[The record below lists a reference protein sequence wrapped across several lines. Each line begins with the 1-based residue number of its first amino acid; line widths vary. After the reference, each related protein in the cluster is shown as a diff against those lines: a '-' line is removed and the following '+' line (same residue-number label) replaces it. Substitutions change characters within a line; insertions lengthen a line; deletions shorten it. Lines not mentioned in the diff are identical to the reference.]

1 MQWMELI
8 VHTTTEAAELIAELL
23 EQAGAK
29 GASIEDRNDLDR
41 RGETAQW
48 DIVDADVIEAM
59 PEDVLV
65 HAYFP
70 VDGQTEQR
78 LADACARLDAL
89 ASQDPGYDVGSL
101 RVERKQVDDTDW
113 AEHWKQYYKPFR
125 AGKAL
130 VVKPTWEAYDAA
142 PGDLIIEMD
151 PGMAFG
157 TGTHETTALC
167 MELLERWQKPGDV
180 VMDVG
185 CGSGILAIA
194 AALLS
199 AKRVLAVD
207 IDPMAV
213 RVAREN
219 IAHNGLE
226 DRVRAVEGDLLA
238 GVEETADLMVANIIA
253 SVIIQLA
260 QPARAHVRE
269 GGLLLCSGIIKDRAD
284 EVRAA
289 LEEAGFALAEEQTRG
304 EWVAMAARAV

>member
-8 VHTTTEAAELIAELL
+8 VHTTTEAAELVAELL

-29 GASIEDRNDLDR
+29 GASIEDRNDLDH

-70 VDGQTEQR
+70 VDEKTEQR
-78 LADACARLDAL
+78 LADACGRMDAL
-89 ASQDPGYDVGSL
+89 LAQDPGYDVGSL
-101 RVERKQVDDTDW
+101 RIERKQVDDTDW

-125 AGKAL
+125 AGKSL
-130 VVKPTWEAYDAA
+130 VVKPTWEPYEAA
-142 PGDLIIEMD
+142 PGDLVIEMD

-167 MELLERWQKPGDV
+167 MEMLERWQKPRDV

-194 AALLS
+194 A
-199 AKRVLAVD
+199 
-207 IDPMAV
+207 
-213 RVAREN
+213 
-219 IAHNGLE
+219 
-226 DRVRAVEGDLLA
+226 
-238 GVEETADLMVANIIA
+238 
-253 SVIIQLA
+253 
-260 QPARAHVRE
+260 
-269 GGLLLCSGIIKDRAD
+269 
-284 EVRAA
+284 
-289 LEEAGFALAEEQTRG
+289 
-304 EWVAMAARAV
+304 